1 MLNSSGIRVKVF
13 LMQIFIS
20 FGGFYTKV
28 GEFNYLHCNF
38 IAIYRIGEQD
48 MNNEPDKND
57 QYIDNLTGTYTMEYL
72 EKQLAIETREGTS
85 FASLALIDVSW
96 IMQINESLGYSTG
109 NAALKEF
116 IQKLKENLQERDEI
130 FRLSGL
136 EFAILLPG
144 QNSEQCIEK
153 LQNIKNNLGTL
164 KILHKDTEIP
174 LKPYFKIGIVKFEFE
189 ENAPLAS
196 LLEWARQALA
206 LARSD
211 GQGIVAYKESQK
223 NKKKIL
229 LVEDTDLIVHYVNS
243 KLKTMNLEVLIAKDG
258 EEGVRKGLIELPDLM
273 IVDLMLPKID
283 GFEVCRQIRANPKTK
298 DTKII
303 IMSARKSKED
313 VLRCYNLGIDDYLV
327 KPFALDDFE
336 QRIKRLL

>member
-1 MLNSSGIRVKVF
+1 MRI
-13 LMQIFIS
+13 IIS

-38 IAIYRIGEQD
+38 IGIYRIGEQD

-85 FASLALIDVSW
+85 LASLALIDVSW
-96 IMQINESLGYSTG
+96 IKQINESLGYSTG

-130 FRLSGL
+130 YRLSGL

-144 QNSEQCIEK
+144 QNSEHCIEK

-164 KILHKDTEIP
+164 KILHKDTEVA
-174 LKPYFKIGIVKFEFE
+174 LKTYFTIGIVMLDFEI
-189 ENAPLAS
+189 NLPLVS
-196 LLEWARQALA
+196 LLELARQALA
-206 LARSD
+206 LARCN
-211 GQGIVAYKESQK
+211 GQGIAAYKDSL
-223 NKKKIL
+223 KKKIL
-229 LVEDTDLIVHYVNS
+229 LVEDTDFIVNYVNS

-258 EEGVRKGLIELPDLM
+258 EEGVRKAQIERPDLM
-273 IVDLMLPKID
+273 IVDLMMPKMD
-283 GFEVCRQIRANPKTK
+283 GFEVCRQIKANPKTM

-303 IMSARKSKED
+303 IMSSRKSTED

-336 QRIKRLL
+336 QRINRFLK